1 MVTNTQLPAFGQ
13 ALPLRY
19 ETDVRF
25 THRFAL
31 VIAWLTITRSVFVIV
46 AGAIAAI
53 GLLALVGIVL
63 CLLLSVARGE
73 LHEFGPLIP
82 GLLIPVGLL
91 LLMFGLGYWSARYTL
106 DRQFPIGSVFGAELG
121 ETKLSLS
128 MPGSAG
134 EIDYRNYRRVSRV
147 GSFLYLPSRFGSRRT
162 LLPAELFPGA
172 ALDELAAKIAHAR
185 TLT

>member
-1 MVTNTQLPAFGQ
+1 MTNPQQPSFGE

-31 VIAWLTITRSVFVIV
+31 VISWLTISRSVFAVV

-53 GLLALVGIVL
+53 GLL
-63 CLLLSVARGE
+63 
-73 LHEFGPLIP
+73 
-82 GLLIPVGLL
+82 GLLATLLGLFLSAATGEWHDLTTVLLGFVIPAALL
-91 LLMFGLGYWSARYTL
+91 ALMFGLGYSTARLTL

-121 ETKLSLS
+121 ETRLSLS
-128 MPGSAG
+128 MPGSSG
-134 EIDYRNYRRVSRV
+134 EIDYRNYRKVVRV
-147 GSFLYLPSRFGSRRT
+147 GDFIYLPSRVGMRRT
-162 LLPAELFPGA
+162 LLPAQLFPGA
-172 ALDELAAKIAHAR
+172 ALDELRARIANAR